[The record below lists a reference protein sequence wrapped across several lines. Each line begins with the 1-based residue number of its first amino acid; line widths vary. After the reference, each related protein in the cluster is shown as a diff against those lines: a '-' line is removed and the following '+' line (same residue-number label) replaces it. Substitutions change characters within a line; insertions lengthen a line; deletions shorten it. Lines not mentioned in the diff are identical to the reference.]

1 MSQKNRL
8 KVALV
13 VPHIFLHRD
22 ILPNVIFAP
31 GSLSIVLAEGLAN
44 YDIDVSLFTP
54 GPVDTTVQN
63 INADMG
69 YFEQELAGRGDTYID
84 LLKKHPFIFITLAR
98 QLQSEL
104 IAKAYEM
111 ANDGKFDLV
120 HIYTNEEDIAL
131 PFAKLCNKPV
141 VFTHHDPFN
150 FLVKYKNNF
159 PKYPHLNWLSI
170 SMNQRKCMPKN
181 TNWIDNIYHGLDPND
196 FKPAE
201 TPEGDYV
208 AYLGRIIQPK
218 GVHLAIKAVRKYN
231 ETAKSPLKL
240 KIAGKH
246 YADESSDDYWQTTI
260 EPELDD
266 TIQYVGLIKD
276 LKKKSEFLSNARALM
291 VPSIFEEPFGMV
303 IIESLASG
311 TPVIGLE
318 SGAIPEIIDGKNGIV
333 VEKDVSEN
341 KMVAR
346 LALAI
351 KKIGQI
357 DRKNCR
363 SDFERRFTT
372 DRMCQQHA
380 EAYKNLTK

>member
-8 KVALV
+8 RVALV

-31 GSLSIVLAEGLAN
+31 GALSIVLAEGLADN
-44 YDIDVSLFTP
+44 DVDVTLFTP
-54 GPVDTTVQN
+54 GPVDTTVPN
-63 INADMG
+63 IHADMSF
-69 YFEQELAGRGDTYID
+69 FEQELTRRGDTYIE

-104 IAKAYEM
+104 IAKAYAM
-111 ANDGKFDLV
+111 ANEDKFDLV

-159 PKYPHLNWLSI
+159 PKYPQLNWLSI
-170 SMNQRKCMPKN
+170 SMAQRKCMPVG
-181 TNWIDNIYHGLDPND
+181 TNWVANIYHGVDPND
-196 FKPAE
+196 FKPTNAPKRE
-201 TPEGDYV
+201 YV

-231 ETAKSPLKL
+231 ETAKIPLKL

-246 YADESSDDYWQTTI
+246 YADESSDDYWQTAI
-260 EPELDD
+260 EPELDK
-266 TIQYVGLIKD
+266 TIEYVGLVKGD
-276 LKKKSEFLSNARALM
+276 GKKEFLSNAKVLM

-311 TPVIGLE
+311 TPVIGLD
-318 SGAIPEIIDGKNGIV
+318 SGAIPEIINGKNGIV
-333 VEKDVSEN
+333 
-341 KMVAR
+341 
-346 LALAI
+346 I
-351 KKIGQI
+351 KKSASDNVMVKRLVHAISQIEKI
-357 DRKNCR
+357 DRKACR
-363 SDFERRFTT
+363 ADFEHRFTT
-372 DRMCQQHA
+372 DLMCKRHA
-380 EAYKNLTK
+380 EAYKKLTK